1 MARIR
6 TYGLDSNIDP
16 ADKVVG
22 TDGTPGPNQGSTKN
36 FTVAALAAYIDAT
49 LDPISGGGTINT
61 IPIWTGA
68 EELGDSII
76 TYSPGNTAITVGG
89 KLDVTSTLN
98 VAANTTTASL
108 TLQGYLADVNGEYG
122 TAGQLLS
129 STGTAVDWIDA
140 PVTGVVG
147 SGTVNPDPITSN

>member
-76 TYSPGNTAITVGG
+76 TYSPGNAVITVGG
-89 KLDVTSTLN
+89 KLIVASTLN
-98 VAANTTTASL
+98 VGENTTTASL
-108 TLQGYLADVNGEYG
+108 TLQGHLADVNGEY
-122 TAGQLLS
+122 
-129 STGTAVDWIDA
+129 
-140 PVTGVVG
+140 
-147 SGTVNPDPITSN
+147 